1 MSLKHGVW
9 ISALP
14 GGVEGGAVT
23 ISRGEKQMSL
33 GQWRNRNGFEWAELA
48 CLMGV
53 SCLLISWTD

>member
-1 MSLKHGVW
+1 MVRAESLVLAQCNQLRVGTMSLKHGVW

-33 GQWRNRNGFEWAELA
+33 GQ
-48 CLMGV
+48 
-53 SCLLISWTD
+53 